1 MKKALLLL
9 TSLFVGVLLFIL
21 AFQEVGMAEIKS
33 AFFLFPEEAILLIF
47 LVNFLAVFAVGSYRW
62 QVILKAQGCDAGFW
76 TVVRIKLAGFAMSYI
91 TPSAFLFSEP
101 IRAYMIKEEKKYSW
115 EKSFASVIVDQGILF
130 VALFCLMATG
140 FVYLAGRFSLTPA
153 IFWGFAVLAVFSIG
167 AFYLFYK
174 RIVRKGEGEEGFFTY
189 LIGKMRLDKVGFIK
203 SNMQGIANTESV
215 METFFREEKKNS
227 ALVIMLGFLE
237 AFLDASVVF
246 FACYYLGHTLDVL
259 ESIGIFAFL
268 TFASMIP
275 IPGALG
281 SFEVIMTFIF
291 DQFGFGKENGLAF
304 SLIYRLT
311 NISFCVIGLGAL
323 IHFSVKTAKDK
334 YSNEAPPALIKV
346 HDFFRKRTFR

>member
-1 MKKALLLL
+1 
-9 TSLFVGVLLFIL
+9 
-21 AFQEVGMAEIKS
+21 MAEIKS

-62 QVILKAQGCDAGFW
+62 QAILKAQGCDAGFW

-130 VALFCLMATG
+130 VALFFLMAIG
-140 FVYLAGRFSLTPA
+140 FVHFASRFALSPA
-153 IFWGFAVLAVFSIG
+153 IFWSFAMLAAFSLS

-189 LIGKMRLDKVGFIK
+189 LIKKIKLDKAGFVK
-203 SNMQGIANTESV
+203 SNMQSIASTENV
-215 METFFREEKKNS
+215 MEEFFKKEKKSS

-246 FACYYLGHTLDVL
+246 FACYYLGHTLGVL
-259 ESIGIFAFL
+259 DSIGIFSFL

-281 SFEVIMTFIF
+281 SFEVIMTLIF

-304 SLIYRLT
+304 SLIYRLV

-323 IHFSVKTAKDK
+323 VHFAVKTAKDK

-346 HDFFRKRTFR
+346 HDFFRKMTSRNSK